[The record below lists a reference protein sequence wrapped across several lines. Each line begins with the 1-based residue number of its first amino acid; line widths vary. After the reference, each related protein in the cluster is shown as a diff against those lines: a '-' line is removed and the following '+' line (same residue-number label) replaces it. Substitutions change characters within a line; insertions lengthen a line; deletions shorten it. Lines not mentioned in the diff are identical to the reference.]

1 MDINQ
6 TKYYIKISCQTYYK
20 KILRDYPW
28 LQPSQ
33 HCKTRPIPY
42 SANNAFTK
50 QLETATPPTDEE
62 TQRKIAQ
69 QFNMHYR
76 KIIGELVWPMV
87 KYRPDYSY
95 HIIKLSQFMAN
106 PATEH
111 YKALQ
116 DITQHILQ
124 TIDHGIYYWRD
135 SPWTDL
141 AEGPLPVA
149 SPDNHQFQLDPTT
162 ITNNL
167 HGFADS
173 DWGSCCISRNAITGA
188 AIMLAGGDRIQN

>member
-1 MDINQ
+1 
-6 TKYYIKISCQTYYK
+6 
-20 KILRDYPW
+20 
-28 LQPSQ
+28 
-33 HCKTRPIPY
+33 
-42 SANNAFTK
+42 
-50 QLETATPPTDEE
+50 
-62 TQRKIAQ
+62 
-69 QFNMHYR
+69 
-76 KIIGELVWPMV
+76 MV

-135 SPWTDL
+135 SPWTNL

-162 ITNNL
+162 IINNL

-173 DWGSCCISRNAITGA
+173 DWGSCCISHNAITGA
-188 AIMLAGGDRIQN
+188 AIMLAGGDRIQNKFQKTIALSSTEAEFVSVCELGKMMLYFRSI